1 MSYLKLFRDEPEA
14 IAPEPL
20 PFEPIERSWR
30 SAGADHDPHDSHDP
44 GEQPMDS
51 IKQVEQALSQVDK
64 NLESLSEQV
73 DEYCAPIRMAD
84 WLDEH
89 DDGPWAA

>member
-1 MSYLKLFRDEPEA
+1 MSYLKLFRDEPEPL
-14 IAPEPL
+14 APEPL

-30 SAGADHDPHDSHDP
+30 SAGAAHDP
-44 GEQPMDS
+44 GEERPMDS

-64 NLESLSEQV
+64 DFETLAEQV
-73 DEYCAPIRMAD
+73 DEYCQPIRMSD
-84 WLDEH
+84 WLDTQ

>member
-1 MSYLKLFRDEPEA
+1 
-14 IAPEPL
+14 
-20 PFEPIERSWR
+20 
-30 SAGADHDPHDSHDP
+30 
-44 GEQPMDS
+44 MDS
-51 IKQVEQALSQVDK
+51 IKQVEQALSQVEN
-64 NLESLSEQV
+64 NLESLSDQV

>member
-1 MSYLKLFRDEPEA
+1 MSYLKLSRDEPEA

-30 SAGADHDPHDSHDP
+30 SAGADQDP